1 MGNQGPHFSVGDQ
14 DESSAGVARSGR
26 RSYEEARAC
35 GDPER
40 WLAIWEQPP
49 GDQGEVLDRAF
60 IHKSLSLRGRI
71 VPDARRGSDG
81 LPQG

>member
-1 MGNQGPHFSVGDQ
+1 MNSNQHFSVGDE
-14 DESSAGVARSGR
+14 DEASAGVARSGR
-26 RSYEEARAC
+26 RGADGRRAC

-40 WLAIWEQPP
+40 WLTVWARLP

-60 IHKSLSLRGRI
+60 IHKSLSLRCRI
-71 VPDARRGSDG
+71 VPGAPTGPGR